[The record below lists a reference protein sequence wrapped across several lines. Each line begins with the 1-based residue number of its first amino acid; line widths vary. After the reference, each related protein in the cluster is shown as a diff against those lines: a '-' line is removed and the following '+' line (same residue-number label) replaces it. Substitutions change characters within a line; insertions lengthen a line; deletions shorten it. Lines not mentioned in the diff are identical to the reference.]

1 MSTYLYSYNPNSQG
15 CRELA
20 RALGIRRLRHEGTK
34 TLVSSDTI
42 INWGSSSLPSRVNR
56 CRHINAPS
64 LLSKVTDKLAFFERM
79 KDVRLENDKR
89 ITPLH
94 WTNRNDALAYLRN
107 KGGAI
112 VCRTMLSAS
121 GGRGIVIAE
130 QASDLVECKLYTR
143 YIPKKD
149 EYRIHI
155 LDGKV
160 IDLQRKAKRLDA
172 GEVDW
177 KVRNHDN
184 GFVFVR
190 ENVKSPKS
198 VLTVA
203 QKAMEES
210 KLDFGAVDVVYNDQN
225 SRAYVLEINTAPGLE
240 GQTVVNYA
248 RAFREYLNK

>member
-1 MSTYLYSYNPNSQG
+1 MSTYLYSYNPGSQG

-20 RALGIRRLRHEGTK
+20 RALGIRRLKHNGTK
-34 TLVSSDTI
+34 TLSSNDVI
-42 INWGSSSLPSRVNR
+42 INWGSSSLPIRTNR
-56 CRHINAPS
+56 CRIINAPS
-64 LLSKVTDKLAFFERM
+64 LLSNVTDKLAFFESM
-79 KDVRLENDKR
+79 KDVRLETDKR

-94 WTNRNDALAYLRN
+94 WTNRNDAMAYLRN

-130 QASDLVECKLYTR
+130 QASDLVQCKLYTR

-149 EYRIHI
+149 EYRVHI
-155 LDGKV
+155 LGGKV

-172 GEVDW
+172 NEVDW

-190 ENVKSPKS
+190 ENVKPPKS
-198 VLTVA
+198 VLAVA
-203 QKAMEES
+203 QKCMEVS
-210 KLDFGAVDVVYNDQN
+210 GLDFGAVDVVYNEQN
-225 SRAYVLEINTAPGLE
+225 GRAYVLEINTAPGLE

-248 RAFREYLNK
+248 RAFREFLK